1 MKFEFTKA
9 NYFLLSIAILTT
21 IAGYIVMTTGDKTLS
36 TILLIVAY
44 AVLFPIAIIF
54 KTKK

>member
-44 AVLFPIAIIF
+44 AILFPIAIIF